1 MRMQVETLAFFGIM
15 VFGGTPIYMSTEV
28 MAALIA
34 SSVAIIGALT
44 SFMVN
49 WLKAKSVQ
57 ADLSS
62 IKEALGRSDKL
73 YYIVCPNCKTKIYL
87 SRVSI
92 EEDIEQDGSK

>member
-1 MRMQVETLAFFGIM
+1 
-15 VFGGTPIYMSTEV
+15 MSTEV

-44 SFMVN
+44 SFVVN
-49 WLKAKSVQ
+49 WFKAKSVQ

-92 EEDIEQDGSK
+92 EEETTEDDGRK